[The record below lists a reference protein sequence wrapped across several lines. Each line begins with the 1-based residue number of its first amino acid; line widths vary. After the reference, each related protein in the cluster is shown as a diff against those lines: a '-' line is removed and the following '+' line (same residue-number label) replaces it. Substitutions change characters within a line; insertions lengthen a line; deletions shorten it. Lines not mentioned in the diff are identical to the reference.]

1 MALTTDVCS
10 NRALPGPSQQ
20 ATPSATLQFASI
32 FNLYTVYGRGI
43 GGNYSNVDMATNSSE
58 LLKNGLQVMVLTP
71 TGALDTKATKP
82 VVLSLVEQPSS
93 PGIPWGRTP
102 KLNGIKSVVPIM
114 GVASFGEL
122 GVSTSGKFRFR
133 ACVDAVCALSPVIA
147 VEPDDVAQAV
157 ILAQPPKG
165 TEFPLWNPKTA
176 SADFANA
183 TGPINATFSDYFE
196 NNGVQAELFGSGLVE
211 ANVTC
216 QVATEAAPDAND
228 YNPISAKVV
237 NSVQA
242 IWTPTGYAEFWSF
255 GKLREGIDSAFGPGT
270 VAGALSG
277 FRCWAEIQLG
287 DGFREEANETA
298 SAQTDYWL
306 FK

>member
-20 ATPSATLQFASI
+20 ATAVASLQFASI
-32 FNLYTVYGRGI
+32 FNLYVAYGRGI
-43 GGNYSNVDMATNSSE
+43 GGNFTNVDMAKNSSE
-58 LLKNGLQVMVLTP
+58 LLKNGIQVMVLTP

-82 VVLSLVEQPSS
+82 VVLRLVEQPGS
-93 PGIPWGRTP
+93 PGIAWGRTP
-102 KLNGIKSVVPIM
+102 KLNGIKSAVPIM

-122 GVSTSGKFRFR
+122 GVSTSGQFRFR
-133 ACVDAVCALSPVIA
+133 ACVDAVCVLSPVIN
-147 VEPDDVAQAV
+147 VQPDDVAQAV
-157 ILAQPPKG
+157 ILGQPPKG
-165 TEFPLWNPKTA
+165 TEFQLWNPKTA
-176 SADFANA
+176 TADFANF
-183 TGPINATFSDYFE
+183 TGPINVTFSDYFE
-196 NNGVQAELFGSGLVE
+196 NNGAQADLFGSGLIE

-216 QVATEAAPDAND
+216 HVATEAAPDASEF
-228 YNPISAKVV
+228 NPDSARKV

-270 VAGALSG
+270 VAGALDG

-298 SAQTDYWL
+298 SAATHYWL